1 MSRVLAISTHSME
14 KGTVKRVGEYVI
26 EKGIPVPPRQQGRT
40 NAIVDVLSAM
50 EVGESFV
57 HRRRVNHGAIKQAKG
72 KKFVQRKVGQGPSY
86 RVWRIG

>member
-1 MSRVLAISTHSME
+1 VSRVMSITTHSME
-14 KGTVKRVGEYVI
+14 KGAVKRVGDYVI

-40 NAIVDVLSAM
+40 NAIADVLRAM

-57 HRRRVNHGAIKQAKG
+57 HRRRVGHGAIKQTKG

-86 RVWRIG
+86 RVWRIA